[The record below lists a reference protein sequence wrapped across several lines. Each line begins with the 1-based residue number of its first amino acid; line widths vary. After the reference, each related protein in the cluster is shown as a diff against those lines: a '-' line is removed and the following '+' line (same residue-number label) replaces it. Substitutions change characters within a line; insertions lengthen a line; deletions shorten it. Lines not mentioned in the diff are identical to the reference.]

1 MPILKK
7 LEVLPPLLALLLLV
21 AACTAT
27 YFKVTDP
34 ATGKEYYTVD
44 YTDMGDAVRFKDART
59 GATTTLQ
66 NPQILEIDQRSFDS
80 GVAARSAPSSR

>member
-1 MPILKK
+1 M
-7 LEVLPPLLALLLLV
+7 PLLLMA

-34 ATGKEYYTVD
+34 ATGREYYT
-44 YTDMGDAVRFKDART
+44 GDFEYKDGAVRFKDAKT

-66 NPQILEIDQRSFDS
+66 NPQVLEIDQRTFDA
-80 GVAARSAPSSR
+80 GVAAPSVPSSR